1 MLSQPV
7 PVGRD
12 RLAVATR
19 STRLIFLVSGIGMA
33 AWAPMVPY
41 AKARLGLDDAQLGLM
56 LLAFGGGS
64 MASMPF
70 VGWLS
75 HRFGNRR
82 VIVAS
87 GWLLCLALP
96 VLALAPN
103 VAVLT
108 AALLYFGVMLGAVD
122 VAMNAHAVEVER
134 RDGRVL
140 MSGFHGLFSLGGL
153 AGAAGMSA
161 LLALGL
167 PLPLAALAVSALL
180 AALVL
185 YLRGGLLPN
194 VDGAAAGHAP
204 FRMPHGAVLLLGLLC
219 FVSFMA
225 EGSMLDW
232 SAVFLRDFRGFAPS
246 AAGIGYACFSVAM
259 ALGRLTGDRH
269 RGGHH
274 ARLCGPAQRA
284 GADRFHLPAGQPAA
298 GAGRGGGVAAA
309 GGRLRKDRAAMNGK
323 HEMIDTVVFDLGGV
337 LIDWNPRYL
346 YRRLFDDEAA
356 MERFLA
362 EVCTGAWNEQQDAGR
377 PWHEAVASLTAQ
389 FPEHAGLIAAYR
401 DGRREMLGG
410 VIQGSVDLLAELKAR
425 GVRLYA
431 LTNWSHETFPHA
443 KEIEMFGFLHWF
455 EGIVVSGEERLIKPD
470 PRIYRRLFE
479 RYAIDPARTAYI
491 DDARRNVDAAA
502 AQGMHAWWFR
512 GPEGLRE
519 WLATHGLV
527 AA

>member
-1 MLSQPV
+1 M
-7 PVGRD
+7 PVGCD

-194 VDGAAAGHAP
+194 VGGAAAGHAP

-246 AAGIGYACFSVAM
+246 TAGIGYACFSVAM
-259 ALGRLTGDRH
+259 ALGRLTGDRLIQ
-269 RGGHH
+269 RI
-274 ARLCGPAQRA
+274 GPVWAVRA
-284 GADRFHLPAGQPAA
+284 GAGLAATGFALAASLPWPGAALAGFVLVGLGASNIVPVMFSAA
-298 GAGRGGGVAAA
+298 GRLSGSSPAIAIAAVTMLGYAGLLSGPALIGFIS
-309 GGRLRKDRAAMNGK
+309 RL
-323 HEMIDTVVFDLGGV
+323 
-337 LIDWNPRYL
+337 
-346 YRRLFDDEAA
+346 
-356 MERFLA
+356 
-362 EVCTGAWNEQQDAGR
+362 
-377 PWHEAVASLTAQ
+377 ASLPLALAVV
-389 FPEHAGLIAAYR
+389 AGL
-401 DGRREMLGG
+401 
-410 VIQGSVDLLAELKAR
+410 LL
-425 GVRLYA
+425 
-431 LTNWSHETFPHA
+431 
-443 KEIEMFGFLHWF
+443 
-455 EGIVVSGEERLIKPD
+455 
-470 PRIYRRLFE
+470 
-479 RYAIDPARTAYI
+479 
-491 DDARRNVDAAA
+491 
-502 AQGMHAWWFR
+502 
-512 GPEGLRE
+512 
-519 WLATHGLV
+519 LV
-527 AA
+527 AASARIVRR

>member
-7 PVGRD
+7 LVGRD
-12 RLAVATR
+12 RLAAATR

-153 AGAAGMSA
+153 AGAAGMSV

-219 FVSFMA
+219 FVSFVA

-246 AAGIGYACFSVAM
+246 TAGIGYACFSVAM
-259 ALGRLTGDRH
+259 ALGRLTGDRLIQ
-269 RGGHH
+269 RIGPVWAVRVG
-274 ARLCGPAQRA
+274 AGLAATGFALAASVPWPGASLSGFVLVGLGASNIVPVMFSAAGRLPGSSPAIAIAAVTMLGYAGLLSGPALI
-284 GADRFHLPAGQPAA
+284 GFIS
-298 GAGRGGGVAAA
+298 
-309 GGRLRKDRAAMNGK
+309 RL
-323 HEMIDTVVFDLGGV
+323 
-337 LIDWNPRYL
+337 
-346 YRRLFDDEAA
+346 
-356 MERFLA
+356 
-362 EVCTGAWNEQQDAGR
+362 
-377 PWHEAVASLTAQ
+377 ASLPLALAVV
-389 FPEHAGLIAAYR
+389 AGL
-401 DGRREMLGG
+401 
-410 VIQGSVDLLAELKAR
+410 LL
-425 GVRLYA
+425 
-431 LTNWSHETFPHA
+431 
-443 KEIEMFGFLHWF
+443 
-455 EGIVVSGEERLIKPD
+455 
-470 PRIYRRLFE
+470 
-479 RYAIDPARTAYI
+479 
-491 DDARRNVDAAA
+491 
-502 AQGMHAWWFR
+502 
-512 GPEGLRE
+512 
-519 WLATHGLV
+519 LV
-527 AA
+527 AASARIVRR